1 LYYKRKK
8 QDIYAARQNEDKNTH
23 YDYGKVHVDYSSGL
37 IGENENIKD
46 SR

>member
-1 LYYKRKK
+1 MYYKRKK
-8 QDIYAARQNEDKNTH
+8 HDVSSVKQSEDKYTH